1 MDKKDLNV
9 ATHMVNHC
17 ERIERYLKRCDN
29 SYDKFKDDELI
40 QDGVTMQILAM
51 GELTTHFSDDFKSQ
65 YASEIDWRNLKQLR
79 NICAHRYGT
88 LDYEIIWTVATSE
101 LPDIKKFFQDVVSNT
116 FEIESSDEYDLEL

>member
-1 MDKKDLNV
+1 MDNKDFNV

-17 ERIERYLKRCDN
+17 ERIERYLKRCNN
-29 SYDKFKDDELI
+29 SYDEFKNDELI

-51 GELTTHFSDDFKSQ
+51 GELTTHFSEDFRNK

-101 LPDIKKFFQDVVSNT
+101 LPEIKKFFQDIINKQT
-116 FEIESSDEYDLEL
+116 DLEI